1 MKKIPDLLTALMII
15 TLLVITGFQV
25 YWLKDNYEREKRAL
39 EIRSNVMFQE
49 AVRQLQASKLKLAGI
64 NNTDTAT
71 KKIKMIVAEN
81 GLPQKDVHVKMMQ
94 GQEVV
99 TMVNTLRKKLHDT
112 SVTQTKTNVFINID
126 KNASVNSLDTFTSKL
141 DERLLPG
148 GDRIFRFLYG
158 VDSLQDSLK
167 VPEITKAYN
176 QKLTEE
182 KLSIPFTIARLKDG
196 NVNESPDLSEVT
208 VGFAKPITYKLLLGN
223 TTNYLLKRISMPLL
237 FSLFLVGATL
247 LSFILVFRTI
257 VKQKRLA
264 DIKNE
269 FISNI
274 THELKTPIATVA
286 VAIEALKNFN
296 AMDDAEKTKEY
307 LNISSNELQRLSLL
321 VDKVLKLSMLEKKEI
336 ELKYEETDIRNVV
349 DEVVNSMRLQFEKN
363 NAEVNVVSSGNT
375 VVQADRLHML
385 SVIYNLVDNAV
396 KYSPQNPAIKIM
408 IEELDKNILLVITDD
423 GQGIPAAYKDKIFEK
438 FFRVPAGNTHNAP
451 GYGLGLS
458 YVLHIIQKHHGSIEV
473 ESEEG
478 KGSTFIIKLPK
489 TNGG

>member
-1 MKKIPDLLTALMII
+1 MKKTPDLLTALMII

-49 AVRQLQASKLKLAGI
+49 AVRQLQTSKLKLAGI

-71 KKIKMIVAEN
+71 KKIKMIVAED
-81 GLPQKDVHVKMMQ
+81 GLTGKDVHVKMMQ

-99 TMVNTLRKKLHDT
+99 TMVNTLRKKLHD
-112 SVTQTKTNVFINID
+112 SSITQTKTNVFINID
-126 KNASVNSLDTFTSKL
+126 KNTSINSLDTFTSKL
-141 DERLLPG
+141 DEKLLPG
-148 GDRIFRFLYG
+148 GDRIFRLLYG

-167 VPEITKAYN
+167 VPEITKAYE
-176 QKLTEE
+176 QKLNKE
-182 KLSIPFTIARLKDG
+182 KLSIPFSIARLNDG
-196 NVNESPDLSEVT
+196 NLNESPDLSEVT

-223 TTNYLLKRISMPLL
+223 TTGYLWKRITMPLL

-274 THELKTPIATVA
+274 THELKTPIATVS

-336 ELKYEETDIRNVV
+336 ELKYEEVNLRNVV

-363 NAEVNVVSSGNT
+363 NAKVTIVSSGNEIL
-375 VVQADRLHML
+375 QADRLHML
-385 SVIYNLVDNAV
+385 SVVYNLLDNAV
-396 KYSPQNPAIKIM
+396 KYSPQNPVIKIM
-408 IEELDKNILLVITDD
+408 IEELDKNILLVVTDD
-423 GQGIPAAYKDKIFEK
+423 GQGIPAAYKNKIFEK

-458 YVLHIIQKHHGSIEV
+458 YVLHIIQKHNGTIEV
-473 ESEEG
+473 DSEEG

-489 TNGG
+489 TNGS